1 MDSLKEKGY
10 NKMKNRTDNYFS
22 LLFLLLVGVFFYM
35 LNTNVSLRNDDYM
48 YSFMY
53 VKDSVSDIAHP
64 LDLTHPIKSAGDL
77 FISQYNHYFS
87 MNGRSIVH
95 FVVQLFCGIWGK
107 NVFNICTSLI
117 YIALIIGIVR
127 LVFPIYR
134 TVFHYIGVSLVLWF
148 LLPVSAFY
156 AMGICFAVNYLWSLT
171 ACIWF
176 LFFYRKVKNGCKLS
190 PKEYAVILFMSFLAG
205 WSHESFAI
213 GISGALF
220 IYYLIHMTEFK
231 GREKYLAIVFCLGTS
246 MLILSPGIWVRFTDV
261 NGQAGWLDFLY
272 SRLGVL
278 LLMKRLLLL
287 IMVLFVL
294 VISKQ
299 IRIKD
304 FIEKNRL
311 FCLILC
317 VEVLFIMTVGFVNER
332 SMLGIDFFSI
342 LLLLCALTQSRLA
355 YRRHWKYVSV
365 ALLVGFIYI
374 NMGIIR
380 ALSLVDKEFSL
391 IVRDYL
397 ADDNGVT
404 FQKDLRINP
413 YFYKYVCRLY
423 PGSWEIS
430 SVSSYYG
437 KTMHL
442 YPASY
447 KNYFSHIS
455 SFLLPENKVS
465 NGSGLYE
472 IPQTGIYIALV
483 DLPDKEFF
491 YKFEYAPVAAKNK
504 YAASE
509 IWKRDFYKKSFDTQ
523 EVKVRPFKIN
533 GMNLIFIDQGI
544 YKERDLKR
552 VTLK

>member
-1 MDSLKEKGY
+1 MEATR
-10 NKMKNRTDNYFS
+10 NRINNYFIV
-22 LLFLLLVGVFFYM
+22 LFLLFVGILFYI
-35 LNTNVSLRNDDYM
+35 LNAKVSLRNDDYM

-53 VKDSVSDIAHP
+53 VKNQISNLPHP
-64 LDLTHPIKSAGDL
+64 LDLTQPIKNMGDV
-77 FISQYNHYFS
+77 IVSQYNHYFS
-87 MNGRSIVH
+87 MNGRSMVH
-95 FVVQLFCGIWGK
+95 FMVQLFCGIWGK
-107 NVFNICTSLI
+107 DSFNICTSLI
-117 YIALIIGIVR
+117 YVIFIMGTVKLLFPNRSTCLI
-127 LVFPIYR
+127 
-134 TVFHYIGVSLVLWF
+134 YIGVSCFLWL
-148 LLPVSAFY
+148 LLPVSVFY
-156 AMGICFAVNYLWSLT
+156 AMGISFAINYLWSLT
-171 ACIWF
+171 ACVCF
-176 LFFYRKVKNGCKLS
+176 LVFYKKIKGGWEVSKL
-190 PKEYAVILFMSFLAG
+190 KYGLILFMSFFAG

-220 IYYLIHMTEFK
+220 FYYLMRVKEFE
-231 GREKYLAIVFCLGTS
+231 GREIGLAIAFWLGTC
-246 MLILSPGIWVRFTDV
+246 MIILSPGIWGRFGEVKGGMDV
-261 NGQAGWLDFLY
+261 SDFLY
-272 SRLGVL
+272 SRMGVL

-455 SFLLPENKVS
+455 SYLLPENKVS

-472 IPQTGIYIALV
+472 IPQTGIYIAQV
-483 DLPDKEFF
+483 DLPDKEYF

-509 IWKRDFYKKSFDTQ
+509 IWKRDFYKKLFDTQ